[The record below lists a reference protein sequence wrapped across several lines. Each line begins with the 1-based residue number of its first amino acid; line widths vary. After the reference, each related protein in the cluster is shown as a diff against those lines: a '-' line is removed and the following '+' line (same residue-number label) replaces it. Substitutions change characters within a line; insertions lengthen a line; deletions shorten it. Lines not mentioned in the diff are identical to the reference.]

1 VKPTLT
7 DIHVELAD
15 FNNEAAGAGEEDS
28 AKF

>member
-1 VKPTLT
+1 MKSALS

-28 AKF
+28 AKL